1 MNLSLYL
8 PVPVPAGTSCWMGAT
23 LLGERFCAPLGIVPQ
38 STLTRPMLT
47 LQIVHA
53 TCSASM
59 FPLLLQDLHGSS
71 RRCMAAG
78 DLGRE
83 ISREHA
89 PDMSDGHG
97 TARNRGEVGAVVVN
111 NADDVEHGLYRK
123 EMNKYSVL
131 GRQQ

>member
-1 MNLSLYL
+1 
-8 PVPVPAGTSCWMGAT
+8 
-23 LLGERFCAPLGIVPQ
+23 
-38 STLTRPMLT
+38 
-47 LQIVHA
+47 
-53 TCSASM
+53 
-59 FPLLLQDLHGSS
+59 
-71 RRCMAAG
+71 MAAG

-89 PDMSDGHG
+89 PDMSDGRG